1 MGCKKCQ
8 LPTEHAEVAAKQLG
22 IDYQI
27 EKVTDVDTITEMDV
41 MVTPALTIYSSVEP
55 SDKTSSPEEIKK
67 ILRKC

>member
-41 MVTPALTIYSSVEP
+41 MVTPALSLPY
-55 SDKTSSPEEIKK
+55 
-67 ILRKC
+67 